1 MFSGEAGKREKPYSP
16 LTARELS
23 SGEQAAH
30 AEDPKAEEELKAK
43 EDAWTEAG
51 EEGSTPSATVDDKV
65 VVCAVPSI
73 DMTCAQCV
81 ELIPK
86 LTNYILFRVM
96 LGMWRPRRVDDVWHP
111 TALCAHKGLASL
123 LTREEYYK
131 IHRLSNCGTAELLEA
146 INAHWSS
153 LWVWGWAAAGDE
165 SIVPHKGKRAGP
177 MRQFIPRKPHST
189 GIKLYVLG
197 DSVHPFITDIF
208 LYAGKRVRVFR
219 DHPQV
224 AGPRTA
230 REMVHRW
237 ADLLPNRTAI
247 VCDSYFGS
255 HQVANQ
261 MAQRQQPFLFLCKRD
276 QEGVSLAG
284 DSMRPSI
291 AAETYVKGGKYS
303 LHVYK
308 NPKVGSKPPRV
319 VPFLSNC
326 EFDNE
331 WVRHRGGYEL
341 PPVVAAYR
349 QLANGVDSAN
359 QMALE
364 HRETGRFKS
373 WTRALKAFLFRYAI
387 VNTFTVC
394 RLQGLI
400 PKKKSL
406 WDFQW
411 DILEKFVSPGHAVHT
426 PVLVDTRGTCK
437 VCKGR
442 TWFKCAHCDVHLHSY
457 SGCFQKW
464 HSELKV

>member
-1 MFSGEAGKREKPYSP
+1 MHRRRRMGSFYFDQACCGLYVLIMSVVNVTTLVSHLPVTQLPGVLPRRPHSFLLALPQGSGVICERCARVQGGGGVFLSTHFPTATMPIRPSRRP
-16 LTARELS
+16 LRRAMVFERRGLPPKHVRGALS
-23 SGEQAAH
+23 AATLGGH
-30 AEDPKAEEELKAK
+30 PKKKYATI
-43 EDAWTEAG
+43 TEAM
-51 EEGSTPSATVDDKV
+51 DDMFKPILR
-65 VVCAVPSI
+65 CLSEALEKNGAS
-73 DMTCAQCV
+73 

-96 LGMWRPRRVDDVWHP
+96 LWMWRPRRVDDVWHP

-219 DHPQV
+219 DYPQV

-237 ADLLPNRTAI
+237 ADLLPTRTAI

-255 HQVANQ
+255 HLVANQ

-326 EFDNE
+326 VFDNE
-331 WVRHRGGYEL
+331 WVRHRGGYEAVGRGRRGCRTL
-341 PPVVAAYR
+341 RYGRSTEEP
-349 QLANGVDSAN
+349 SAP
-359 QMALE
+359 QGA
-364 HRETGRFKS
+364 
-373 WTRALKAFLFRYAI
+373 
-387 VNTFTVC
+387 
-394 RLQGLI
+394 QGLFD
-400 PKKKSL
+400 S
-406 WDFQW
+406 
-411 DILEKFVSPGHAVHT
+411 
-426 PVLVDTRGTCK
+426 RG
-437 VCKGR
+437 
-442 TWFKCAHCDVHLHSY
+442 LP
-457 SGCFQKW
+457 
-464 HSELKV
+464 

>member
-1 MFSGEAGKREKPYSP
+1 MVFER
-16 LTARELS
+16 RELPPKHVRGALS
-23 SGEQAAH
+23 AATLGGH
-30 AEDPKAEEELKAK
+30 PKGKYATI
-43 EDAWTEAG
+43 TEAM
-51 EEGSTPSATVDDKV
+51 DDMFHPILRCLSEALEKNG
-65 VVCAVPSI
+65 AS
-73 DMTCAQCV
+73 

-123 LTREEYYK
+123 LTREEYYE

-153 LWVWGWAAAGDE
+153 LWVWGWAAAVDE

-237 ADLLPNRTAI
+237 ADLLPTRTAI

-255 HQVANQ
+255 HLVANQ
-261 MAQRQQPFLFLCKRD
+261 MTQRQQPFLFLCKRD

-326 EFDNE
+326 VFDNE
-331 WVRHRGGYEL
+331 WVRHRGGFEL

-373 WTRALKAFLFRYAI
+373 WTRALKAFLFRCAI

-426 PVLVDTRGTCK
+426 PVLVHTRGTCK

>member
-1 MFSGEAGKREKPYSP
+1 MPLPPVPKKFHKELTAGSTLYSVRWGDVARAGAPVVLQVSP
-16 LTARELS
+16 LHHCLVCPVFNGLGNTYLLPVT
-23 SGEQAAH
+23 H
-30 AEDPKAEEELKAK
+30 VV
-43 EDAWTEAG
+43 
-51 EEGSTPSATVDDKV
+51 TP
-65 VVCAVPSI
+65 PI
-73 DMTCAQCV
+73 
-81 ELIPK
+81 
-86 LTNYILFRVM
+86 F
-96 LGMWRPRRVDDVWHP
+96 
-111 TALCAHKGLASL
+111 TALTFLA
-123 LTREEYYK
+123 
-131 IHRLSNCGTAELLEA
+131 A
-146 INAHWSS
+146 
-153 LWVWGWAAAGDE
+153 
-165 SIVPHKGKRAGP
+165 
-177 MRQFIPRKPHST
+177 
-189 GIKLYVLG
+189 
-197 DSVHPFITDIF
+197 
-208 LYAGKRVRVFR
+208 
-219 DHPQV
+219 
-224 AGPRTA
+224 
-230 REMVHRW
+230 
-237 ADLLPNRTAI
+237 
-247 VCDSYFGS
+247 
-255 HQVANQ
+255 
-261 MAQRQQPFLFLCKRD
+261 FLFLCKRD

-291 AAETYVKGGKYS
+291 AAEAYVKGGKYS

-326 EFDNE
+326 VFDNE

-341 PPVVAAYR
+341 PPVVAAYG

-373 WTRALKAFLFRYAI
+373 WTRALRAFLFRYAI

>member
-1 MFSGEAGKREKPYSP
+1 MVFERRGLPPKHVRGA
-16 LTARELS
+16 LS
-23 SGEQAAH
+23 AATLGGH
-30 AEDPKAEEELKAK
+30 PKKKYATF
-43 EDAWTEAG
+43 TEAM
-51 EEGSTPSATVDDKV
+51 DDMFHPILRCLSEALEKNG
-65 VVCAVPSI
+65 AS
-73 DMTCAQCV
+73 
-81 ELIPK
+81 ELVPK
-86 LTNYILFRVM
+86 LTNYILFTVM

-123 LTREEYYK
+123 LTREEYYQ

-237 ADLLPNRTAI
+237 ADLLPTRTAI

-255 HQVANQ
+255 HLVANQ

-326 EFDNE
+326 VFDCGCATE
-331 WVRHRGGYEL
+331 
-341 PPVVAAYR
+341 VVMSSH
-349 QLANGVDSAN
+349 L
-359 QMALE
+359 LWL
-364 HRETGRFKS
+364 HTGS
-373 WTRALKAFLFRYAI
+373 
-387 VNTFTVC
+387 
-394 RLQGLI
+394 
-400 PKKKSL
+400 
-406 WDFQW
+406 
-411 DILEKFVSPGHAVHT
+411 
-426 PVLVDTRGTCK
+426 
-437 VCKGR
+437 
-442 TWFKCAHCDVHLHSY
+442 
-457 SGCFQKW
+457 
-464 HSELKV
+464 